1 VLHLPISKLLV
12 VLAPLLA
19 LGFVA
24 GALRGLAQRADLAP
38 ARRRGLTAA
47 WVLVLLV
54 GAPLWLVLAAVLHLW

>member
-1 VLHLPISKLLV
+1 MLHLPLAKLLA

-24 GALRGLAQRADLAP
+24 GALRALAQRP
-38 ARRRGLTAA
+38 ALSPGRRRGLTAA

-54 GAPLWLVLAAVLHLW
+54 GAPVWLVLAAVLKLW